1 MKKKDE
7 YKGQGQQKH
16 MKKGEKKYVKK
27 HGIRGKSVKLITGLR
42 RETPFLA
49 PGFL

>member
-16 MKKGEKKYVKK
+16 MKKGEKKCVKE
-27 HGIRGKSVKLITGLR
+27 HDIRGEKCKINNR
-42 RETPFLA
+42 A
-49 PGFL
+49 

>member
-1 MKKKDE
+1 
-7 YKGQGQQKH
+7 
-16 MKKGEKKYVKK
+16 MKKGEKYVKE